1 MISSN
6 QIKIIEDVINA
17 LRLLVAAVIDFSAS
31 QDLMQW
37 HSLMQLAYL
46 IVTHQDGAKRLTI

>member
-1 MISSN
+1 MISSS
-6 QIKIIEDVINA
+6 QIKIIEDVINV
-17 LRLLVAAVIDFSAS
+17 LRLLAAAVIDFSAS

-46 IVTHQDGAKRLTI
+46 IVTRQDGAKRLTI

>member
-1 MISSN
+1 MISSS

-17 LRLLVAAVIDFSAS
+17 LQLLAAAVIDFSAS

-46 IVTHQDGAKRLTI
+46 IVTRQDGAKRLTI

>member
-1 MISSN
+1 MISLS
-6 QIKIIEDVINA
+6 QIKIIEDVINV
-17 LRLLVAAVIDFSAS
+17 LRLLAAAVIDFLGL

-46 IVTHQDGAKRLTI
+46 IVIRQDGAKRLTI